1 MEQVGIDGSSGGSAP
16 APAPSAV
23 PSGTP
28 APAALPSAPAPP
40 APAPAP
46 RTHYTLDELKTL
58 DLKEFGKLRG
68 HDVFDQTGV
77 NGIVQE
83 RLARERASTQAVI
96 NTMQTTY
103 DQKLAELQ
111 GLQQSGAPM
120 EQLQPFIQ
128 NLQQMQERMEMMDLE
143 KQLELQRGKHSDWE
157 ANEDDILKICVQ
169 YRLPLEQSYLLWRS
183 QWIGKIDP
191 EEMRKQHI
199 DEYIKSKTGASA
211 SAPRPEG
218 QGGSGPVQT
227 TQHDQTFETAEK
239 RARARLK
246 QLET

>member
-28 APAALPSAPAPP
+28 APTAPIPSAPAPL
-40 APAPAP
+40 AP
-46 RTHYTLDELKTL
+46 RTSYTFEELKTL
-58 DLKEFGKLRG
+58 PLTELEKLRG
-68 HDVFDQTGV
+68 HKVFDQTGTDR
-77 NGIVQE
+77 IVQE

-96 NTMQTTY
+96 GTMEQSY
-103 DQKLAELQ
+103 QQKLAELQ
-111 GLQQSGAPM
+111 GLQQQGAPM

-143 KQLELQRGKHSDWE
+143 KQLELQRGKHADWE

-169 YRLPLEQSYLLWRS
+169 YRLPLEQSYQLWRS
-183 QWIGKIDP
+183 QFIEKIDP
-191 EEMRKQHI
+191 EEMRKRHI

-211 SAPRPEG
+211 AAPRPEG

-239 RARARLK
+239 RAKARLK
-246 QLET
+246 NAGL